1 MVYCTCKC
9 HLTRAELEW
18 KKDKL
23 VVSFDA
29 TKDSFVSP

>member
-1 MVYCTCKC
+1 MVHCICKC

-18 KKDKL
+18 KKDRL